1 MFDHCSMN
9 PKTVVV
15 KYAIYIVLPERIYYT
30 DIIMELR
37 QSVEQI
43 SFNKILL
50 QAIRMAHIRWN
61 GWLCKDSGQ
70 HKLILY
76 QYMP

>member
-1 MFDHCSMN
+1 
-9 PKTVVV
+9 
-15 KYAIYIVLPERIYYT
+15 
-30 DIIMELR
+30 MELR

-50 QAIRMAHIRWN
+50 QTIRMAHIRWN

-76 QYMP
+76 QYMPYQVTLVFVFDLLLVSTCDPMRLL